1 MVFDDG
7 KLMFAAEI
15 ADKLLQFWC
24 LDRLSVLTADTVEMV
39 MMWDEWFSEL
49 VVIFPANSN
58 STDNVEL
65 VKGNESAVDAGSV
78 NVFALL
84 CNITNG

>member
-58 STDNVEL
+58 SADDV
-65 VKGNESAVDAGSV
+65 
-78 NVFALL
+78 
-84 CNITNG
+84 

>member
-49 VVIFPANSN
+49 VVIFLANGN
-58 STDNVEL
+58 GTNDVQL
-65 VKGNESAVDAGSV
+65 IKGNKCAVDAGSV

>member
-39 MMWDEWFSEL
+39 MMWNERLSEFI
-49 VVIFPANSN
+49 VVFPANGN
-58 STDNVEL
+58 GTDDVQL
-65 VKGNESAVDAGSV
+65 VKGNKGAVDAGSV

-84 CNITNG
+84 CNVTNG

>member
-1 MVFDDG
+1 MLFSLLAILTNPFQLKVVLDNG
-7 KLMFAAEI
+7 KLVFAAEI
-15 ADKLLQFWC
+15 ANKLFQFWC

-58 STDNVEL
+58 SADDV
-65 VKGNESAVDAGSV
+65 
-78 NVFALL
+78 
-84 CNITNG
+84 

>member
-39 MMWDEWFSEL
+39 MMRNKRLSEL
-49 VVIFPANSN
+49 VVVFPANSN
-58 STDNVEL
+58 GADDV
-65 VKGNESAVDAGSV
+65 
-78 NVFALL
+78 
-84 CNITNG
+84 